1 MSTFFT
7 IKKKCAVCGT
17 ENEIKIWG
25 STHAFGYCDLDFR
38 PAEQMRSLLY
48 LQAEECVNCG
58 FVATNIANDKFANV
72 YKKIVNSDEYKNCNR
87 IKFENDVAEKFYKIY
102 LLNTKLN
109 DETASF
115 LALRNAAWICDDAGD
130 EKNAIKCR
138 KEALKFLDVLIS
150 IKDNNLEKYILIKMD
165 FLRRCRMFK
174 EVIDCYKEFKFT
186 NESHYKV
193 YNYQKFLAQIRNDK
207 ISNYGEVINF
217 FN

>member
-17 ENEIKIWG
+17 ENDIEIWG

-48 LQAEECVNCG
+48 LEAEECVNCG

-72 YKKIVNSDEYKNCNR
+72 YKKIVNSDEYKNCDR

-109 DETASF
+109 DETVSF
-115 LALRNAAWICDDAGD
+115 LALRNAAWICDDVGD

-138 KEALKFLDVLIS
+138 KKALKFLDVLIS

-217 FN
+217 

>member
-17 ENEIKIWG
+17 ENDIEIWG

-48 LQAEECVNCG
+48 LEAEECVNCG
-58 FVATNIANDKFANV
+58 IVATNIANDKFANI
-72 YKKIVNSDEYKNCNR
+72 YKKIVNSDEYKNCDR

-115 LALRNAAWICDDAGD
+115 LALRNAAWICDDVGD

-138 KEALKFLDVLIS
+138 KKALKFLDVLIS

-193 YNYQKFLAQIRNDK
+193 YNYQKFLAQFRNDK

-217 FN
+217 